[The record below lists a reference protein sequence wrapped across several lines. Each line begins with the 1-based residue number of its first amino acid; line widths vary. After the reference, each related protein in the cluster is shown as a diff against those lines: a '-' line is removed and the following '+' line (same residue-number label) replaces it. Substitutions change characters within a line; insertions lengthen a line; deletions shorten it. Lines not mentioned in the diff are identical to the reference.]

1 MMVMACASSV
11 YVMFASQLCVLQV
24 NRMCWSTTQGTAAQA
39 CAVTHPWNSVA
50 FTAHVCLL
58 LASAAAATGGHC
70 LQPVL
75 HLPWVQQIVHVWG
88 RLANLSGHCFSLR
101 LVVVPCPEHD
111 LHQHVVVGLASF
123 PQ

>member
-1 MMVMACASSV
+1 MVMACASSV

-24 NRMCWSTTQGTAAQA
+24 NCMCWSTSQGTAAQA

-50 FTAHVCLL
+50 FRAHVCLL
-58 LASAAAATGGHC
+58 QHLAAGIGSCSHC
-70 LQPVL
+70 IQPVL
-75 HLPWVQQIVHVWG
+75 RLPWVQQIVHVWG
-88 RLANLSGHCFSLR
+88 RLANLLGHCCSLR

-111 LHQHVVVGLASF
+111 LHQHAVVGLASF